1 MTTSRRIVLLSLGI
15 LPGCV
20 AANDAAP
27 VVALQAEAIAAI
39 ATHSAEDHAA
49 LAAATTALLR
59 VRRAAL
65 ATRLEACALGLLY
78 DEPPDPT
85 IGGLAG
91 DEARR
96 WLDVYT
102 NADDPRRE
110 IVSLPAWDEFEH
122 DAEAITAA
130 LDARGA
136 HAAALFADLLVST
149 ALLGAYADES
159 AALGEL
165 SPRDVLAEIYT
176 QELRNHI
183 DDPQQQA
190 AADRLAALL
199 LGTEAPR

>member
-1 MTTSRRIVLLSLGI
+1 MTTTRRFALFSLLLA
-15 LPGCV
+15 PGCV

-27 VVALQAEAIAAI
+27 VVALQAEAASALAA
-39 ATHSAEDHAA
+39 HSAQDHAA
-49 LAAATTALLR
+49 LSAATAALLD

-65 ATRLEACALGLLY
+65 RARLEARALGLLY

-85 IGGLAG
+85 IGGLSG
-91 DEARR
+91 DAAHA
-96 WLDVYT
+96 WLTAYT
-102 NADDPRRE
+102 HADDPRLAIE
-110 IVSLPAWDEFEH
+110 SLPAWDDFER

-136 HAAALFADLLVST
+136 HAAALFADLLAST

-165 SPRDVLAEIYT
+165 NPRDVLAEIYT

-199 LGTEAPR
+199 LGQEAPR